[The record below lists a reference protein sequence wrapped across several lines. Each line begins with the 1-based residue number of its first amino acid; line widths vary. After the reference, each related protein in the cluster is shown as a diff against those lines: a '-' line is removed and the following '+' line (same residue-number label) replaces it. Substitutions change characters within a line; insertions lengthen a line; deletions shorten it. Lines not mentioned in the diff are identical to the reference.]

1 VRGKTAFFSMN
12 PESEVIRNHVEQGGI
27 AAIYEDG
34 WIVILNG
41 TDRLKVEEA
50 VNVPLTLK
58 GLAPFMI
65 ANALAATLA
74 TYVQGI
80 DIEAI
85 RRGLRTF
92 TASVDQTPGRMNLFE
107 MGSYHALIDYAHNA
121 ASYEALGGFLAN
133 WPGKC
138 IGVVGGPGDRRDE
151 DLQELGRLS
160 AGMFDH
166 IIVKEDDDTR
176 GRERGSAAEWIV
188 RGIESTDSDCT
199 FETILKESKAIN
211 IALKEAPRD
220 SLVTIL
226 PESVNRAI
234 EAIESHRS
242 SAPASMDSTSDL
254 TSEAPMSQ
262 S

>member
-1 VRGKTAFFSMN
+1 
-12 PESEVIRNHVEQGGI
+12 
-27 AAIYEDG
+27 
-34 WIVILNG
+34 
-41 TDRLKVEEA
+41 
-50 VNVPLTLK
+50 
-58 GLAPFMI
+58 
-65 ANALAATLA
+65 
-74 TYVQGI
+74 
-80 DIEAI
+80 
-85 RRGLRTF
+85 
-92 TASVDQTPGRMNLFE
+92 MNLFD
-107 MGSYHALIDYAHNA
+107 MGDFHALVDYAHNA
-121 ASYEALGGFLAN
+121 ASYEALGGFIAN

-151 DLQELGRLS
+151 DFEELGRLS

-176 GRERGSAAEWIV
+176 GRERGSAAELIV
-188 RGIESTDSDCT
+188 RGIQSTQSDCT

-211 IALKEAPRD
+211 LALKEAPRD

-226 PESVNRAI
+226 PESVGPAI

-242 SAPASMDSTSDL
+242 STAGKPGSASGF